1 MASFKELTSA
11 YHKEYGDTVG
21 GEGFTYELMERIP
34 TGIAAVDIA
43 LGGGLPSGCLIEAFG
58 VESSCKSNI
67 MAKAVGMYQ
76 KLHPEKKN
84 AWFDVENTFDP
95 VWTKKLGVDVDKL
108 YVFKPSH
115 TEAAI
120 DMIEGLLAS
129 DECGMIVVDS
139 LAAFVTRR
147 DMENSAE
154 KMDTGASS
162 QAVKKLVNRGVHQ
175 MSEARKAGRFPTLVL
190 INQVRHKIG
199 AMGNPETTPGGFSP
213 KFAAS
218 LRLRFYGK
226 NEIDPAVNS
235 QLPARKLVNMVVV
248 KNKMPIVANQA
259 EFNMAVIPH
268 KKRKVGDT
276 TDFATVYEYAVK
288 HKFIVEDTSKS
299 AKTWQ
304 FEGNVYATKTQLHD
318 YLVGDVKKMQ
328 DLTAKICALEIKA
341 VYQEAAE
348 ASKGDKK

>member
-1 MASFKELTSA
+1 MSSFKELTSA
-11 YHKEYGDTVG
+11 FQKEFGDSVG
-21 GEGFTYELMERIP
+21 GEGFTYEVMERIP
-34 TGIAAVDIA
+34 TGVAAIDIA

-67 MAKAVGMYQ
+67 MAKAVAMYQ

-95 VWTKKLGVDVDKL
+95 IWNKKLGVDVDKL

-147 DMENSAE
+147 DIESSAE
-154 KMDTGASS
+154 KADTGASS
-162 QAVKKLVNRGVHQ
+162 LAVKKLVNRGVHQ

-235 QLPARKLVNMVVV
+235 QLPARKIVNMVVV

-268 KKRKVGDT
+268 KKRQVGDT
-276 TDFATVYEYAVK
+276 TDFATVYEYAVA
-288 HKFIVEDTSKS
+288 HKIITEDTSKS
-299 AKTWQ
+299 AKTWK
-304 FEGNVYATKTQLHD
+304 FEDNVYTTKGALMDHLTSN
-318 YLVGDVKKMQ
+318 VPKMQ
-328 DLTAKICALEIKA
+328 ELTRKICELELAK
-341 VYQEAAE
+341 VYAEAA
-348 ASKGDKK
+348 KK